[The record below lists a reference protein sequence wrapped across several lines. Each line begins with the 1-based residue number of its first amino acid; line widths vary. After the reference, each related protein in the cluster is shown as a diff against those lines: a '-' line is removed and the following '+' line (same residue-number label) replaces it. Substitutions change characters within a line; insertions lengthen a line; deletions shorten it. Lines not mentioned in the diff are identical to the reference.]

1 MKLHLTNINS
11 LAVMQEKPFVCEC
24 GKPFSPGQ
32 AMRCRCCQG
41 ARTVCHDISVESG
54 WRACVHKSGQASTR
68 EPADND
74 LQGASF
80 FDPALVN
87 GKRVEFRLVDLAGS
101 IGAHVMIVDPMF
113 DVVWMRLRWLA
124 NMRLPSVTSMF

>member
-1 MKLHLTNINS
+1 MLRRVYLRFVYRYTWYNGIMYRYIVSS
-11 LAVMQEKPFVCEC
+11 LRYMLGVCAAVMQDKPLACEC

-41 ARTVCHDISVESG
+41 ARTVCHDATVESG

-68 EPADND
+68 EPVDND

-80 FDPALVN
+80 LDPA
-87 GKRVEFRLVDLAGS
+87 
-101 IGAHVMIVDPMF
+101 
-113 DVVWMRLRWLA
+113 W
-124 NMRLPSVTSMF
+124 